1 VLGTRVFLFGTLRH
15 DPLLRLVAGRSLSP
29 VPAVL
34 PGARCDKAAFGD
46 WPVLVADT
54 EARADGLLVECDAD
68 ALARLDG
75 YEAVFGYRRHAVT
88 VETAEGPV
96 TAQVWRPDHADDGSG
111 TPWDLEAW
119 VAAWG
124 PLTLEAAADIMRQL
138 DTRGPAEIGR
148 VAHIIRA
155 RAGAVLRG
163 REWRRPGLVGR
174 GFGEGDVEV
183 AERRHPY
190 DGFFSVEE
198 IRARFRRFD
207 GEDQRE
213 VLRAVF
219 RVTDASTV
227 LPYDPVRDRILLV
240 EQVRFGPLA
249 QGDPAPW
256 LLEPVAGFIDAGESP
271 EASARREAAE
281 EAGLALG
288 DLHFVARYYPS
299 PGGVS
304 QVLFSYVGI
313 ADLPD
318 EAAGLG
324 GHAEEDEDILGHVIG
339 FDQAMELMEK
349 GDLVNAPAIVS
360 LQWLA
365 VHRDRLRKAAG
376 AS

>member
-1 VLGTRVFLFGTLRH
+1 M
-15 DPLLRLVAGRSLSP
+15 GR
-29 VPAVL
+29 
-34 PGARCDKAAFGD
+34 
-46 WPVLVADT
+46 
-54 EARADGLLVECDAD
+54 GL
-68 ALARLDG
+68 
-75 YEAVFGYRRHAVT
+75 
-88 VETAEGPV
+88 
-96 TAQVWRPDHADDGSG
+96 
-111 TPWDLEAW
+111 
-119 VAAWG
+119 G

-138 DTRGPAEIGR
+138 DTRGPPR
-148 VAHIIRA
+148 S
-155 RAGAVLRG
+155 GASPISSGRG
-163 REWRRPGLVGR
+163 RMRCCAGGNGGGRGLSDR

-271 EASARREAAE
+271 EATARREAAE

-304 QVLFSYVGI
+304 QVLFSYVGHRRS
-313 ADLPD
+313 
-318 EAAGLG
+318 AGRG
-324 GHAEEDEDILGHVIG
+324 GGPRRHMPRRMRISS
-339 FDQAMELMEK
+339 AM
-349 GDLVNAPAIVS
+349 S
-360 LQWLA
+360 S
-365 VHRDRLRKAAG
+365 
-376 AS
+376 ASTRRWS